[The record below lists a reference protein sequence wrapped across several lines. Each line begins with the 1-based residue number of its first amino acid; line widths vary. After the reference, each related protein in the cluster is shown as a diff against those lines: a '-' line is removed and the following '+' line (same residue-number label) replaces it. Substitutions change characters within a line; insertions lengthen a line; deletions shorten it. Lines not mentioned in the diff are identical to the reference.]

1 MHKFLLLIFVLYLL
15 YMRFTSNSY
24 TEIEQMFIMMVVVL
38 TMSQLIIILDHKQEI
53 EKLRVELQKLKIK
66 TTFKNKKL

>member
-1 MHKFLLLIFVLYLL
+1 MHKFLLSIFIICLL
-15 YMRFTSNSY
+15 YMRFISDSY

-38 TMSQLIIILDHKQEI
+38 TMSQLIIILDHEQEI
-53 EKLRVELQKLKIK
+53 EKLKVELQKLKIK

>member
-1 MHKFLLLIFVLYLL
+1 MHNFLLSIFVICLL
-15 YMRFTSNSY
+15 YMRFVSNSY

-53 EKLRVELQKLKIK
+53 EKLRIELQKLKVK

>member
-1 MHKFLLLIFVLYLL
+1 MHKFLLSIFVLCLL
-15 YMRFTSNSY
+15 YVRFTSDSY

-38 TMSQLIIILDHKQEI
+38 TMSQLIIILDHEQEI
-53 EKLRVELQKLKIK
+53 KKLRIELQKLKIK